1 MKIYGKTSALE
12 QLFRYAKTGR
22 MPHAL
27 LITGEEGVGKRTLAD
42 YAAMLMLC
50 ERKGE
55 TPCMCCNECLRIEQH
70 IHPDVIYPYRMGE
83 EGKYTMKEM
92 PGFIAGL
99 IKLPND
105 SDIRICI
112 FEEADSMNPACQNA
126 LLKLIEEPSPF
137 NRFIFTAS
145 DKSRILETIISRV
158 TEIKAEP
165 MTKEECLSA
174 LAENKVKPENRENLY
189 NTFGGNLGRCLSANK
204 HKAVLGL
211 FTLAEECASLVAD
224 KNEYDCLVKLS
235 KLKNRDELSSVLK
248 NLSDI
253 FGNAVALSAGGKP
266 YGFFSGVSE
275 KLSERLSSKKLI
287 RLYDITNDFLRGIDF
302 NPNVKLTI
310 ASLCAKMFE
319 TVE

>member
-1 MKIYGKTSALE
+1 MKIYGKTSALDR
-12 QLFRYAKTGR
+12 LRSYAHTGR

-92 PGFIAGL
+92 PGFIADL
-99 IKLPND
+99 VKLPND
-105 SDIRICI
+105 SDFRICI

-137 NRFIFTAS
+137 NRFIFTAT
-145 DKSRILETIISRV
+145 DKKRILGTIISRV

-165 MTKEECLSA
+165 MSKEECLSA
-174 LAENKVKPENRENLY
+174 LAEHKIKPDKSESLY

-204 HKAVLGL
+204 AKSVLAS
-211 FTLAEECASLVAD
+211 FTLAEETAILVSE
-224 KNEYDCLVKLS
+224 KREYECLAKLS
-235 KLKNRDELSSVLK
+235 KLKTRDELTAVMR

-253 FGNAVALSAGGKP
+253 FGNASALYSGGKP
-266 YGFFSGVSE
+266 YGFCSE
-275 KLSERLSSKKLI
+275 VCTVISKQLSVKKLMS
-287 RLYDITNDFLRGIDF
+287 LYDVTNDFLGSIDF
-302 NPNVKLTI
+302 NLNVKLTI
-310 ASLCAKMFE
+310 AALCAKMFE
-319 TVE
+319 IVE

>member
-1 MKIYGKTSALE
+1 MKIYGKASALE
-12 QLFRYAKTGR
+12 QLRRYAKTGR

-42 YAAMLMLC
+42 YTAMLMLC

-70 IHPDVIYPYRMGE
+70 IHPDVVYPYRDGT
-83 EGKYTMKEM
+83 EGKYTMTEL
-92 PGFIAGL
+92 PSFINSL
-99 IKLPND
+99 VKLPND
-105 SDIRICI
+105 GDVRVCI
-112 FEEADSMNPACQNA
+112 FEEADTMNPSCQNA
-126 LLKLIEEPSPF
+126 LLKLIEEPSDF

-165 MTKEECLSA
+165 MNKEECLSA
-174 LAENKVKPENRENLY
+174 LAENKIKPENRENLY
-189 NTFGGNLGRCLSANK
+189 NTFGGNLGRCLCANT
-204 HKAVLGL
+204 HKAVLGM
-211 FTLAEECASLVAD
+211 FTLAEEVASLVAD

-253 FGNAVALSAGGKP
+253 FGNATSLCAGGKP
-266 YGFFSGVSE
+266 YGFSSGISE
-275 KLSERLSSKKLI
+275 KLSEKLTAKKLI
-287 RLYDITNDFLRGIDF
+287 RLYDITNDFLWGIDF
-302 NPNVKLTI
+302 NPNLKLTV
-310 ASLCAKMFE
+310 ASLCGKMFE